1 MGRIVFNDYV
11 DATLCGFFMLVVLAV
26 LFYGFRT
33 IQAARKDARP
43 SVKETPYVP
52 APAAASVAEVQ

>member
-1 MGRIVFNDYV
+1 MEREANYV
-11 DATLCGFFMLVVLAV
+11 AVGTFMLVVLAV
-26 LFYGFRT
+26 VFYGLRT
-33 IQAARKDARP
+33 IAAARRDNKP